1 MIHNNNLKM
10 SYFLNALKETI
21 KEKG

>member
-1 MIHNNNLKM
+1 M